1 MADSAWPPK
10 SPRDAL
16 LSSPGGRQKYK
27 DVQRRREL
35 LSSPLKHSNTTPNF
49 RSKARQV
56 LDEGEDEDEVED
68 EETLELQL
76 AEIQARLKLKQL
88 QKKRARS
95 GTTSSNVED
104 GENEFSRPTSGIA
117 SSSRPRSHSLV
128 PGSPQRN
135 AQRRTQVDEVQVPV
149 SPTKREV
156 PPDPWSP
163 QRYRLGIDKG
173 WKANDVSLKRPPTS
187 RPDAR
192 PSSQLGTRS
201 SAMSRSTDVFSSR
214 PQTSPSSG
222 GLHRIKSFSERM
234 AEGRAA
240 EKSRLEKAERVQAN
254 RSSAFQLDPAEVDA
268 FKTAASNRL
277 PSPPS
282 SFREPE
288 APSYSRE
295 DIMRALNKPRPG
307 GLTRSETAPN
317 VRQSNGKDDTTSEET
332 GDSSKFESHSRQHLS
347 SRVLPHSFLS
357 RTLADK
363 KVLTIPDLL
372 KTIKAPDFELPDEID
387 GDFVVFGIVASKSDP
402 KQKQNTRNASAKT
415 TDPYDD
421 GRNNTDRYMVI
432 TLTDLKWTIDL
443 FLFDTAF
450 PRYYKVSTG
459 TLIAI
464 LNPTIMPPPKH
475 KLDTNR
481 FSLALS
487 SSDDKVLEI
496 GHSRDIG
503 YCKATRKD
511 GKTCQTWVDGRKT
524 EFCDFHVDIQIR
536 RTQGQRMGVNS
547 DTGMFGPGGK
557 SGPRTG
563 QWQEG
568 KRRSAQRDPNNLKQG
583 LKPEGAQYDWGSQ
596 STYYVAPARK
606 GHGNRTSYHPNASGD
621 SAANLLDAISDDPF
635 IAAGMMGR
643 GMENKE
649 ERLRRRLATQARER
663 EITQK
668 LVSGRTGVG
677 ADYLRTRTANE
688 SPSDGNKNTPSG
700 TPSTPKTL
708 PNSSSMN
715 LASFGKAKNVRL
727 SPQKRANA
735 NPHGSGVKKTR
746 FLTAN
751 GIREAGRES
760 LGGPA
765 QSGSS
770 RRQVLSDDDDDE
782 LDII

>member
-1 MADSAWPPK
+1 
-10 SPRDAL
+10 
-16 LSSPGGRQKYK
+16 
-27 DVQRRREL
+27 
-35 LSSPLKHSNTTPNF
+35 
-49 RSKARQV
+49 
-56 LDEGEDEDEVED
+56 
-68 EETLELQL
+68 
-76 AEIQARLKLKQL
+76 
-88 QKKRARS
+88 
-95 GTTSSNVED
+95 
-104 GENEFSRPTSGIA
+104 
-117 SSSRPRSHSLV
+117 
-128 PGSPQRN
+128 
-135 AQRRTQVDEVQVPV
+135 
-149 SPTKREV
+149 
-156 PPDPWSP
+156 
-163 QRYRLGIDKG
+163 
-173 WKANDVSLKRPPTS
+173 
-187 RPDAR
+187 
-192 PSSQLGTRS
+192 
-201 SAMSRSTDVFSSR
+201 
-214 PQTSPSSG
+214 
-222 GLHRIKSFSERM
+222 
-234 AEGRAA
+234 
-240 EKSRLEKAERVQAN
+240 
-254 RSSAFQLDPAEVDA
+254 
-268 FKTAASNRL
+268 
-277 PSPPS
+277 
-282 SFREPE
+282 
-288 APSYSRE
+288 
-295 DIMRALNKPRPG
+295 MRALNKPRPG

-317 VRQSNGKDDTTSEET
+317 VRQLNDKDSTPTEET
-332 GDSSKFESHSRQHLS
+332 GDSSKFESHSRQQLS

-363 KVLTIPDLL
+363 QVLTIPDLL

-402 KQKQNTRNASAKT
+402 KQKQNTGNASTKK

-450 PRYYKVSTG
+450 PRYYRVSTG

-475 KLDTNR
+475 KIDTNR

-487 SSDDKVLEI
+487 SSDDKVLEV

-563 QWQEG
+563 HWQEG
-568 KRRSAQRDPNNLKQG
+568 KRRSVQRDSNNPKQG

-606 GHGNRTSYHPNASGD
+606 GAGNRTSYHPNASGD
-621 SAANLLDAISDDPF
+621 SAANLLDAVNDDPF

-688 SPSDGNKNTPSG
+688 LSDGSKEKTPG
-700 TPSTPKTL
+700 TPGTPKTL
-708 PNSSSMN
+708 SQSNSMN
-715 LASFGKAKNVRL
+715 LASFGKARSVHL
-727 SPQKRANA
+727 SPQKRANV

-760 LGGPA
+760 LGGSAPT
-765 QSGSS
+765 GNS